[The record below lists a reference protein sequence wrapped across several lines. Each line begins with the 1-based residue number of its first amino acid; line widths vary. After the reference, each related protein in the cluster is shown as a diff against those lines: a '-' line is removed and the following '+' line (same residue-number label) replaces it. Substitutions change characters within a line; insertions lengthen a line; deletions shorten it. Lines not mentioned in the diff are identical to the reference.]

1 MAEPV
6 RATLQG
12 SFRTNLEIGKHR
24 LLADEP
30 IAAGGT
36 NEGPTPYDLLA
47 SALASCTAMTIHFY
61 ARREKYPLTAVDL
74 TVTHDRMHAKDC
86 AECESKEGFIHR
98 FEVKIKLAGD
108 LTEAQRS
115 KLLEIAGRCP
125 VAKTLQNPI
134 KVHHTLV

>member
-98 FEVKIKLAGD
+98 FEVKIKLAGE